1 MQLFCPA
8 CQAAFPG
15 ASRCPRCGGLLLMP
29 HEVAP
34 DAPHR
39 TTEAPAPVP
48 TTAFGRV
55 AVGVVLAL
63 GLYLGLRNLATGML
77 AAVNPDP
84 AAWWLSFPGLVAMH
98 IVQVI
103 AVVFGGV
110 VAASGRTKG
119 YTVGV
124 AVGAICGGVFVGFE
138 ILAGASP
145 RDLFLYLQPPV
156 LALVGFIAGAVG
168 AWVWQPAPH
177 IDYPL
182 SAASKLSSIQLI
194 EDAVAKPEPP
204 TEWIRVILGAFI
216 MVVGVVIADDFR
228 HFAQKHSGG
237 LLRVQ
242 SLGQGEFVTWQLGT
256 FAVLMG
262 GIFAG
267 AGTSAGLRHGV
278 YAGFLG
284 GVGVYAMC
292 TKVGIALPPVL
303 WWLTRMSLEEE
314 PLNAPMV
321 MGVIASSVL
330 VAGVL
335 GGWMGG
341 MLLPRLAPESMRTRP
356 RAEA

>member
-1 MQLFCPA
+1 
-8 CQAAFPG
+8 
-15 ASRCPRCGGLLLMP
+15 
-29 HEVAP
+29 
-34 DAPHR
+34 
-39 TTEAPAPVP
+39 
-48 TTAFGRV
+48 
-55 AVGVVLAL
+55 
-63 GLYLGLRNLATGML
+63 
-77 AAVNPDP
+77 
-84 AAWWLSFPGLVAMH
+84 MH

-124 AVGAICGGVFVGFE
+124 AVGAICGAVFVGFE

-156 LALVGFIAGAVG
+156 LALVGFIAGAAG
-168 AWVWQPAPH
+168 AWVWRPAPH
-177 IDYPL
+177 IDYPV

-194 EDAVAKPEPP
+194 EDAVAKAEPP
-204 TEWIRVILGAFI
+204 TEWIRVIPGAFI

-242 SLGQGEFVTWQLGT
+242 SLGQGEFVPWPLGT

-267 AGTSAGLRHGV
+267 AGTRPGCGTSLRGV
-278 YAGFLG
+278 HRRRRRLRDVHEG
-284 GVGVYAMC
+284 GRGTA
-292 TKVGIALPPVL
+292 PVL

-314 PLNAPMV
+314 PLKAPMV

-330 VAGVL
+330 VAGVI

-341 MLLPRLAPESMRTRP
+341 MLLRDWHPSRCAPPP
-356 RAEA
+356 RARA